1 MPDPRTIR
9 IDAFN
14 YHLPNEFIA
23 RYPLPQRSDS
33 KLLIYKDGQIN
44 DAHIPDLIDAVPANS
59 VFIFN
64 NTKVVEARLQF
75 PKPNSSSV
83 EVFCLAPD
91 PSMGDI
97 TSAMMRTDNVQWH
110 CLLGGAKKWKD
121 GEKRSIAVT
130 ETEESWMLHATREA
144 HLGDSFLMKFEWTK
158 PSTSFAE
165 VLHIVGKIPLPPYLQ
180 REAEA
185 DDQTRYQTVYA
196 KHDGSVAAPTA
207 GLHFTP
213 AILTALE
220 EKNCIRLEVTLHVG
234 AGTFKPVKSETLDGH
249 AMHAEYIDIPIEGIE
264 ALLQHSEKTWIPV
277 GTTALRTL
285 ETLYQMGLK
294 SHLNPALNLGE
305 LAIQQWESYER
316 QSHLTRLEAL
326 QQLLMVMHRE
336 GAKRLITET
345 QIIIAPSYPLR
356 MVDALMT
363 NFHQPQSTLL
373 LLIAALVGNEWHRIY
388 EHALKHEYRFLSY
401 GDSSLLWRTTSR

>member
-1 MPDPRTIR
+1 MLDPRTIR

-23 RYPLPQRSDS
+23 RYPLPDRSDS
-33 KLLIYKDGQIN
+33 KLLIYQNGQIE

-64 NTKVVEARLQF
+64 NTKVVEARLAF

-97 TSAMMRTDNVQWH
+97 SSAMMRTESVQWH

-121 GEKRSIAVT
+121 GETRSLDVLDNGENWI
-130 ETEESWMLHATREA
+130 LYATREA
-144 HLGDSFLMKFEWTK
+144 HLGDSFLMKFAWTK
-158 PSTSFAE
+158 PNTSFAE

-180 REAEA
+180 REAETN
-185 DDQTRYQTVYA
+185 DQTRYQTVYA
-196 KHDGSVAAPTA
+196 KYDGSVAAPTA

-213 AILTALE
+213 AILSALDN
-220 EKNCIRLEVTLHVG
+220 KQCTRLEVTLHVG

-249 AMHAEYIDIPIEGIE
+249 AMHAEFIDIPIEGIE

-294 SHLNPALNLGE
+294 SYLNPTLHLGE

-316 QSHLTRLEAL
+316 ASELSRQEAL
-326 QQLLMVMHRE
+326 QQLLMVMQRE

-345 QIIIAPSYPLR
+345 QIIITPSYPLR

-373 LLIAALVGNEWHRIY
+373 LLISALVGDEWKRIY
-388 EHALKHEYRFLSY
+388 EHALKHKYRFLSY
-401 GDSSLLWRTTSR
+401 GDSSLLWRNTNR